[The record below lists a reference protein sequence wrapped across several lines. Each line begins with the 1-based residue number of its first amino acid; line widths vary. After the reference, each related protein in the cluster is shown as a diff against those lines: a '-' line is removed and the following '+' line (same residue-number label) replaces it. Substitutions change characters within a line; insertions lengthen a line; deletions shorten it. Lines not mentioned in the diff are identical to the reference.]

1 MMVCHFKTNRI
12 DSPAIGTIQTRYD
25 KYIHGCDT
33 PTDAPIDASG
43 VGVDGRVATLSSFRR
58 VLLRDCKSIESHVHA
73 PHVDVEWREAECFIH
88 NELYIKQRNRR
99 VWLGDYK
106 TTMTRRTCTALTT
119 IHRSL
124 AGFAPFMRCL
134 DLFIGELASGQAVG
148 SMLSGD
154 VDWRRLW
161 LHQMYTTS
169 VPSNEQVL
177 QHCILRSANTPHY
190 GNALIGRWYAHK
202 ARWVDE
208 HAQDEASSTM
218 HQACFV
224 GEDGESKTRPFLV
237 SLQPHADDETHLLLD
252 ADSTY
257 IHGKSES
264 KWDEMHIVRKHA
276 GEGYPARWSIT
287 KYVLRLEVKL
297 GLPFGYRVVDFQVS
311 DESLKTRLNNAP
323 LVACR
328 YVNNEWFI
336 GEVATSTNVEKCEYT
351 VLYADYRPDSVSE
364 STYEAQL
371 ALSNYYKDW
380 VLVEKTTPVTP
391 SHHCD
396 R

>member
-33 PTDAPIDASG
+33 PTYAPIDASG

-73 PHVDVEWREAECFIH
+73 PHDDVEWGNTECFIH

-134 DLFIGELASGQAVG
+134 DLFIRELASGQVVG

-177 QHCILRSANTPHY
+177 QHCILRSAKTPHD
-190 GNALIGRWYAHK
+190 GNALIRRWYAHK
-202 ARWVDE
+202 ARWVDA

-257 IHGKSES
+257 IYSKSES
-264 KWDEMHIVRKHA
+264 KWDEMHIVRTNA
-276 GEGYPARWSIT
+276 DELVGDRSRWSIT

-297 GLPFGYRVVDFQVS
+297 GLPFGYRVVDFQAS

-380 VLVEKTTPVTP
+380 VLVEKTTPL
-391 SHHCD
+391 
-396 R
+396 